1 MSLLTFHLPGLS
13 TQTCPSCSLI
23 PTLLSSHSL
32 LCPRAQH
39 RPAIRKHSPNVHMLT
54 CEPRETGSI
63 PNPPMSLERVPLCA
77 SVSLLEK
84 RTDTSPAHP
93 QPLQWPLLHERYCHS
108 SAAMSPSS
116 TAGNPDAA
124 LREFFVP
131 FLQLFS
137 RVEKNFFS
145 KVKNKIKQK
154 QMFLFFGPSE
164 LTANRQTRYCSMPG
178 LYMNSFTPHNQGEV
192 GIMMIPVSHRN
203 CGALAPTAQSGS
215 GLGFSDGTMVP
226 TSYVST

>member
-1 MSLLTFHLPGLS
+1 MMSATYFSVVTLATKYD
-13 TQTCPSCSLI
+13 TCVW
-23 PTLLSSHSL
+23 
-32 LCPRAQH
+32 R
-39 RPAIRKHSPNVHMLT
+39 
-54 CEPRETGSI
+54 
-63 PNPPMSLERVPLCA
+63 
-77 SVSLLEK
+77 EK
-84 RTDTSPAHP
+84 RQMWQNVNNRAF
-93 QPLQWPLLHERYCHS
+93 
-108 SAAMSPSS
+108 M
-116 TAGNPDAA
+116 
-124 LREFFVP
+124 REFFVP